1 MLGTILEISLSM
13 AAVIVIALALMPLLE
28 KKYSARGRRIL
39 WLILAVRLLIPF
51 NITLPKAPVT
61 IEPPERVVV
70 FRTNSPVPVQ
80 VMTEEERITAVRYEP
95 SSANYAPLFSLRELL
110 TALWLIGA
118 VGFMLFHL
126 ISYWIFKLRIRRR
139 LKYAGEYRGL
149 KYYRCDAI
157 ESPIM
162 TGFFRPAVIMPE
174 EDYSPEELEIIL
186 EHEYTHLRRG
196 DLWYKLI
203 LLAANALHWFNP
215 AIYFMAR
222 RANKDM
228 EYSCDEAV
236 IKDKSFEF
244 RRAYSMTI
252 LKSMKRHLK
261 NEEQENTI

>member
-1 MLGTILEISLSM
+1 MLSTILEISLSM

-39 WLILAVRLLIPF
+39 WLILAVRLLVPF

-70 FRTNSPVPVQ
+70 LRTNSTLPVQ
-80 VMTEEERITAVRYEP
+80 VMTEEERTIAAREMKTID
-95 SSANYAPLFSLRELL
+95 SANYAPLFSLRELL
-110 TALWLIGA
+110 TTVWLIGA
-118 VGFMLFHL
+118 AGFMLFHL

-139 LKYAGEYRGL
+139 LEYAGQYRGL

-215 AIYFMAR
+215 AIYFMAK

-252 LKSMKRHLK
+252 LKSMKRQLK
-261 NEEQENTI
+261 NEEQES